1 MKPSLSARTLRW
13 LTVVAIVAWSIGP
26 VVIGALT
33 SLSSQTDVEAVPARW
48 IPHHVSVTAY
58 QALISGAN
66 TSLGSTGADA
76 HAFGQSILSSL
87 EVTIESTV
95 MTLIVSVLAGYGFS
109 RLPFLGSKILLW
121 GVLATLVLPLF
132 TLVVALFRLMVQL
145 NLINTQIG
153 LDLVYLSSSA
163 PLAIWLFYNY
173 CKELPTEPEEA
184 ALIDGCTRWRAFRK
198 VVLPQMRSGIAAVTA
213 IVMLLVY
220 GQFLIP
226 LLLGSSPS
234 TKPVTVLITEFVG
247 KYTTNYPLLA
257 AGGVIVLIPPAI
269 VALLLNRH
277 IRGMLA
283 GSTG

>member
-1 MKPSLSARTLRW
+1 VKPSAGARTLRW
-13 LTVVAIVAWSIGP
+13 IAVLAIVAWSIGP
-26 VVIGALT
+26 VVIGILT
-33 SLSSQTDVEAVPARW
+33 SLSSETDVEAVPARW
-48 IPHHVSVTAY
+48 IPHHVSLLAY
-58 QALISGAN
+58 KALISGAN
-66 TSLGSTGADA
+66 TSLGSTGADS
-76 HAFGQSILSSL
+76 HAFGQSVLSSL
-87 EVTIESTV
+87 EVTVEATV
-95 MTLIVSVLAGYGFS
+95 VTLIVSILAGYGFS
-109 RLPFLGSKILLW
+109 RLPFRGSKILLW
-121 GVLATLVLPLF
+121 AVLATLVLPLF

-145 NLINTQIG
+145 QLINTQLG
-153 LDLVYLSSSA
+153 LVLVYLSSSA

-173 CKELPTEPEEA
+173 CREMPAEPEEA
-184 ALIDGCTRWRAFRK
+184 ALIDGCTRLKAFWK

-257 AGGVIVLIPPAI
+257 AGGVIALVPPAI

-277 IRGMLA
+277 IRGMLS

>member
-1 MKPSLSARTLRW
+1 LRPPLAARTLRW
-13 LTVVAIVAWSIGP
+13 IAIAAIVAWSVGP
-26 VVIGALT
+26 VAVGVVT
-33 SLSSQTDVEAVPARW
+33 SLSSQTDVETVPARW
-48 IPHHVSVTAY
+48 VPHHVTVTAY
-58 QALISGAN
+58 KALIVGAN
-66 TSLGSTGADA
+66 TSLGYTGADA
-76 HAFGQSILSSL
+76 HAFGQSVLSSL
-87 EVTIESTV
+87 EVTVEATV
-95 MTLIVSVLAGYGFS
+95 VTLVVSVLAGYGFS
-109 RLPFLGSKILLW
+109 RLPFRGSKALLW

-145 NLINTQIG
+145 HLINTQLG
-153 LDLVYLSSSA
+153 LVLVYLSSQA

-173 CKELPTEPEEA
+173 CRELPTEPEEA
-184 ALIDGCTRWRAFRK
+184 ALIDGCTRWKAFLR

-257 AGGVIVLIPPAI
+257 AGGVIALIPPAI

-277 IRGMLA
+277 IRGMLS

>member
-1 MKPSLSARTLRW
+1 MKLPVAVRALRW
-13 LTVVAIVAWSIGP
+13 VAVAAIVAWSIGP
-26 VVIGALT
+26 VAIGVLT
-33 SLSSQTDVEAVPARW
+33 SLSSETDVEAVPARW

-58 QALISGAN
+58 KALITGAN
-66 TSLGSTGADA
+66 TSIGNTGPDA

-87 EVTIESTV
+87 EVTVEATV
-95 MTLIVSVLAGYGFS
+95 MTLIVSILAGYGFS
-109 RLPFLGSKILLW
+109 RLPFRGSKILLSA
-121 GVLATLVLPLF
+121 VLATLVLPLF

-153 LDLVYLSSSA
+153 LDLVYLSSTA

-173 CKELPTEPEEA
+173 CRELPPEPEEA

-213 IVMLLVY
+213 IVMLIVY

-257 AGGVIVLIPPAI
+257 AGGVLVLIPPAI